1 MLLAVL
7 SCFLLTS
14 CSKES
19 SVSVVYNTTM
29 ANQMVFC
36 SSNEIRICIDFIY
49 SGETPAIKVN
59 GLSGDGLDEV
69 NYDGK
74 ISVEDFAKT
83 FAYRDYSLC
92 SYIVTVDIGKKK
104 KDDIINVDG
113 VMLCINGK
121 DEEIKFKEPLS
132 YTFIDDED
140 NNTKDLQSDKN
151 PTAFCGTDT
160 VLSYGYKAT
169 TDITIKSLSING
181 MINIDKTKVYVNDN
195 QIGNLSDL
203 PIRIHK
209 GDKIEFEVT
218 PQIEGDESNW
228 TNVYTNMIVNYNIDK
243 EEYMNISELSM
254 LPIDDEKD
262 VKEVI
267 DFMVK

>member
-1 MLLAVL
+1 M
-7 SCFLLTS
+7 
-14 CSKES
+14 
-19 SVSVVYNTTM
+19 
-29 ANQMVFC
+29 
-36 SSNEIRICIDFIY
+36 
-49 SGETPAIKVN
+49 
-59 GLSGDGLDEV
+59 
-69 NYDGK
+69 
-74 ISVEDFAKT
+74 
-83 FAYRDYSLC
+83 
-92 SYIVTVDIGKKK
+92 DIGKKK

-151 PTAFCGTDT
+151 PTAFCVTDT

-169 TDITIKSLSING
+169 TDITIKSLSTNG

-228 TNVYTNMIVNYNIDK
+228 TNIYTNMIVNYNIDK

-254 LPIDDEKD
+254 LPIDDEKG